1 MSPAKAHFLVCV
13 SRAHILT
20 VRYVYLT
27 SLVITMPINELD
39 ILLTYKCNFE
49 CDHCFVYSTPD
60 AKGVMKISGI
70 RAILKEAEKIGSI
83 EWIYFE
89 GGEPI
94 LYYPIMLWGLREA
107 KRLGY
112 KTGFITNAYWATS
125 VEDAKE
131 WLRPIC
137 EIGVSDAV
145 ISDDAFH
152 YGKEEENLAKHAYQA
167 AKELGLPVSTII
179 IEDPK
184 EYLVRKEWKGKPVT
198 EGAVLFKGR
207 AAEKLV
213 EGLPRKPWEE
223 LDKCLD
229 EDFSNQKRVHID
241 PFGYVHVCQGIT
253 MGNRKKTPLSA
264 LFEAFNPYTHPI
276 CGPILKGGP
285 AELVRKYHV
294 KHGEGY
300 VDECHLC
307 YCIRVKLRKMF
318 PEILAPD
325 QIYGVIP

>member
-1 MSPAKAHFLVCV
+1 MAVK
-13 SRAHILT
+13 
-20 VRYVYLT
+20 YVYLT
-27 SLVITMPINELD
+27 SLVVTMPINELD
-39 ILLTYKCNFE
+39 ILLTYKCNLE
-49 CDHCFVYSTPD
+49 CDHCFVYSHPN
-60 AKGVMKISGI
+60 AKGVMEISGI
-70 RAILKEAEKIGSI
+70 RAMLKEAEKIGSV

-89 GGEPI
+89 GGEPV

-112 KTGFITNAYWATS
+112 KTGFITNAYWAIS

-137 EIGVSDAV
+137 EIGVSDVV

-167 AKELGLPVSTII
+167 TKELCLPVSTIM

-184 EYLVRKEWKGKPVT
+184 EYLVGKNWKGKPVT

-223 LDKCLD
+223 FDKCLD
-229 EDFSNQKRVHID
+229 EDFSDQKRVHID

-253 MGNRKKTPLSA
+253 MGNLKKTPLSV
-264 LFEAFNPYTHPI
+264 LFENFDPYTHPI

-285 AELVRKYHV
+285 VELVRKHHV
-294 KHGEGY
+294 KHEEGY

-307 YCIRVKLRKMF
+307 YCARLKLRKMF

>member
-1 MSPAKAHFLVCV
+1 MIVQMK
-13 SRAHILT
+13 
-20 VRYVYLT
+20 
-27 SLVITMPINELD
+27 ELD
-39 ILLTYKCNFE
+39 LLLTYKCNLE
-49 CDHCFVYSTPD
+49 CDHCFVFSGPN
-60 AKGVMKISGI
+60 AEGVMKISDI
-70 RAILKEAEKIGSI
+70 REILEQARKVGSI

-89 GGEPI
+89 GGEPV
-94 LYYPIMLWGLREA
+94 LYYPILLWGLREA

-131 WLRPIC
+131 WLRPVS

-145 ISDDAFH
+145 ISDDIFH
-152 YGKEEENLAKHAYQA
+152 YGKEKENLAKYAFQA
-167 AKELGLPVSTII
+167 AKEFGLPTSNIR
-179 IEDPK
+179 IEEPE
-184 EYLVRKEWKGKPVT
+184 EYMLGKNWKGEPVR

-207 AAEKLV
+207 PVEKLV
-213 EGLPRKPWEE
+213 EGLLRKPWQGF
-223 LDKCLD
+223 DRCSD

-253 MGNRKKTPLSA
+253 MGNMKKGPLHQ
-264 LFEAFNPYTHPI
+264 LFEDFDPHKHPI

-285 AELVRKYHV
+285 AELVRRYHV
-294 KHGEGY
+294 DHEKSY

-307 YCIRVKLRKMF
+307 YCTRLKLRNLF

-325 QIYGVIP
+325 QMYGANT